1 MIPLSTY
8 RSFVTLVV
16 SVWLLSHSASVQASS
31 PPPAARRMALLVGA
45 NAAPPDRQ
53 PLHYA
58 QQDAEKLAQVLL
70 RVGGYQAADVTVLR
84 DPTPDVLLAQLSSIR
99 DQLRAQPPGSETLL
113 FFYYSGHADDSA
125 VYPSGRSLP
134 LDRVRSILDE
144 PGVTVRLGF
153 IDACRGGGWTHAK
166 GLVPVTP
173 FGIPIST
180 LRSEGSVLI
189 SSSSGLESAHESEL
203 LHGSFFTHHFA
214 AGLLG
219 AADQSG
225 DGAVSLTEAF
235 DYAKRLTIRDTARYT
250 QNPQHPSFD
259 LKLRGRQDLL
269 LSQLPVG
276 KSTVVVEQD
285 RGPLEIVQLSSGTVI
300 AELPRGQRT
309 SRLAL
314 APGRYLVRRV
324 IPRILS
330 TGEVEVPNSGDVV
343 VRERELQ
350 PVSTQL
356 LLGSKGPEPLGR
368 LLVTSSTA
376 EKGVVELRMGLGIQ
390 YSPPLGLGFSGDGT
404 ERTPKFLLSAVWGIT
419 DRLQWAIGTGAF
431 AYRFGQRGKTEW
443 IPWGGLTQLTLG
455 ASSVESFLFQYELG
469 LGLNNRVWLGDSTSL
484 IFGASIHSGG
494 KLSAIRTEH
503 PTTWRGRFNLGI
515 QVSAKQLITF
525 NLAASLEGNFLYEGL
540 RPTLEANS
548 PQLDLSVSLGAIQ
561 DLALR
566 PLPLIQ
572 LHMTRWLTLD
582 ATAGLSIRLRD
593 GALRDRYM
601 AGLTFLFF

>member
-1 MIPLSTY
+1 MRNLCVLRWIAPLAFIWWMLSFSEPAQA
-8 RSFVTLVV
+8 RSL
-16 SVWLLSHSASVQASS
+16 
-31 PPPAARRMALLVGA
+31 PPAARRIALLVGA

-84 DPTPDVLLAQLSSIR
+84 DPTPDVLIAQLSSLR
-99 DQLRAQPPGSETLL
+99 DQLRALPAGTETLL
-113 FFYYSGHADDSA
+113 FFYYSGHASDSA
-125 VYPSGRSLP
+125 VYPSGQALP

-166 GLVPVTP
+166 GLVAVEP
-173 FGIPIST
+173 FSIPIST

-189 SSSSGLESAHESEL
+189 SSSSGLESAHESEVL
-203 LHGSFFTHHFA
+203 QGSFFTHHFA

-225 DGAVSLTEAF
+225 DGAVSLAEAF

-269 LSQLPVG
+269 LSQLPIG
-276 KSTVVVEQD
+276 KSAVVVEQE

-330 TGEVEVPNSGDVV
+330 TGEVEVPTSGDVV

-350 PVSTQL
+350 PVSTQR
-356 LLGSKGPEPLGR
+356 LLGSKGLESPGR
-368 LLVTSSTA
+368 LLITSSTA
-376 EKGVVELRMGLGIQ
+376 ERGVVELRAGLGIQ
-390 YSPPLGLGFSGDGT
+390 YNPPLGLGFSGDGA
-404 ERTPKFLLSAVWGIT
+404 ERTPKFLLSGVWGIT

-431 AYRFGQRGKTEW
+431 AYRLGQRGKTDW
-443 IPWGGLTQLTLG
+443 IPWGGVTQLAFG
-455 ASSVESFLFQYELG
+455 ASSVESFIFQYELG
-469 LGLNNRVWLGDSTSL
+469 LGLNSRTWLLDNTSL
-484 IFGASIHSGG
+484 ILGASVHSGG
-494 KLSAIRTEH
+494 ALSAIQTVH
-503 PTTWRGRFNLGI
+503 PTTWRGRFNVGI
-515 QVSAKQLITF
+515 QITAKQLVTF
-525 NLAASLEGNFLYEGL
+525 NLAAGIEGNFLHEGQ
-540 RPTLEANS
+540 RPVPEIS
-548 PQLDLSVSLGAIQ
+548 DPGLDLSVSVGAIQ

-572 LHMTRWLTLD
+572 LHMSRWLTLD
-582 ATAGLSIRLRD
+582 ATTGLSVRLRD

>member
-1 MIPLSTY
+1 MLNLSVY
-8 RSFVTLVV
+8 RSAAALAVIWWMLFQ
-16 SVWLLSHSASVQASS
+16 SAPVKASS
-31 PPPAARRMALLVGA
+31 PPPVARRIALLVGA

-84 DPTPDVLLAQLSSIR
+84 DPTPDALLTQLSSIR

-113 FFYYSGHADDSA
+113 FFYYSGHADDAA
-125 VYPSGRSLP
+125 VYPSGRALP
-134 LDRVRSILDE
+134 LERVRSILDE

-166 GLVPVTP
+166 GLVPVAP
-173 FGIPIST
+173 FGVPISA

-330 TGEVEVPNSGDVV
+330 TGEVEVPSSGDVV

-356 LLGSKGPEPLGR
+356 LLGSKGVEPQGR

-376 EKGVVELRMGLGIQ
+376 ERGVVELRTGLGIQ
-390 YSPPLGLGFSGDGT
+390 YSPPLGLGFSGDGA
-404 ERTPKFLLSAVWGIT
+404 ERTPKLLLSAVWGIT

-469 LGLNNRVWLGDSTSL
+469 LGINSRTWLSDSTSL
-484 IFGASIHSGG
+484 ILGASVHSGG
-494 KLSAIRTEH
+494 RLSAIRTEH
-503 PTTWRGRFNLGI
+503 PTTWRGRFDLGI
-515 QVSAKQLITF
+515 QLTAKQLVTF
-525 NLAASLEGNFLYEGL
+525 NLAAGIEGNVLYEGQL
-540 RPTLEANS
+540 PTAEGGS
-548 PQLDLSVSLGAIQ
+548 PQLDLSVSIGAIQ

-572 LHMTRWLTLD
+572 LHLSRWLTLD
-582 ATAGLSIRLRD
+582 ATAGLSIRVRD